1 MKINQNF
8 DGHEK
13 SKGQQMITKPQVG
26 MCYEATHVSMKVP
39 LIYAHKLAPVMTPH
53 SHYNAIFQ
61 PKTRPT
67 IEKQIEQPEGF

>member
-1 MKINQNF
+1 
-8 DGHEK
+8 
-13 SKGQQMITKPQVG
+13 MITKPQVG
-26 MCYEATHVSMKVP
+26 MCYKATHVSMKVP

-67 IEKQIEQPEGF
+67 PSLTFHCSWYTPKRSCHYQN